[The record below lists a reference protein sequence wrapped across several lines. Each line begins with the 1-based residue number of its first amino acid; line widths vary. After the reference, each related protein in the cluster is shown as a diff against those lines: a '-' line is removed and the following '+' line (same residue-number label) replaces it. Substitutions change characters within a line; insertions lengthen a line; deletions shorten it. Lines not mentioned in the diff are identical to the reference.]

1 LACEWHPGW
10 FAMWHSVVTGSR
22 DAWRALSEALIT
34 SRARP
39 EDSLRTSLGRM
50 KAVLSSGRGP
60 QVVRVE
66 FRRVLNDVLHVP
78 QVARAVLW
86 AHWGRLT
93 PTDQRQ
99 FVTLFTDF
107 LERLLVAQ
115 LRQLRWVTIRPMSEV
130 VGDRTAT
137 VTWRIAT
144 SDTAAVLEYRLQW
157 RDGRWK
163 ICDVMVNGHSFVA
176 GCREDFDHTIRA
188 SSFRALMA
196 ELARRDHAG
205 FVGPGFTLTT
215 AASQ

>member
-1 LACEWHPGW
+1 
-10 FAMWHSVVTGSR
+10 MWHSVVTGSR

-39 EDSLRTSLGRM
+39 EDALRTGLGRM
-50 KAVLSSGRGP
+50 KSVLSSGRSP
-60 QVVRVE
+60 QVVRAE

-78 QVARAVLW
+78 QIARGALW

-99 FVTLFTDF
+99 FVAQFTDF
-107 LERLLVAQ
+107 LERLIVAQ
-115 LRQLRWVTIRPMSEV
+115 LRQLRWVTIRPVSEV
-130 VGDRTAT
+130 VGDRTAS

-144 SDTAAVLEYRLQW
+144 SDTAAILEYRLHW

-163 ICDVMVNGHSFVA
+163 ICDALVNGHSFVA
-176 GCREDFDHTIRA
+176 GCREDFDRTIRA
-188 SSFRALMA
+188 SSFRALIA
-196 ELARRDHAG
+196 DLARRDHAG
-205 FVGPGFTLTT
+205 FVGPGFTLTA